1 MAPQANKN
9 QVQSYK
15 CLWTPL
21 DTERWEALPDHWE
34 KRPVGDLD
42 LSISLDVERNVQEEK
57 SGNQLE
63 THTVL
68 PEVQQLAENQ

>member
-1 MAPQANKN
+1 M
-9 QVQSYK
+9 
-15 CLWTPL
+15 
-21 DTERWEALPDHWE
+21 
-34 KRPVGDLD
+34 GDLD